1 MTVSHSITRLESYI
15 DYTVMLL
22 LAKVVSFTAI
32 FATVFFIAPSYTI
45 IGAQNKQRGHAQD
58 RPLPAW
64 FDQAKFGVMIHW
76 GVFSVPSYGGGGASE
91 WFWKHWKDYHLKPLV
106 DYMNRN
112 YRPHFSYA
120 EFAPQFTAELYDPA
134 EWVDIISK
142 SGAK

>member
-1 MTVSHSITRLESYI
+1 
-15 DYTVMLL
+15 MLL
-22 LAKVVSFTAI
+22 MAKVLSLTAVALTLVFT
-32 FATVFFIAPSYTI
+32 APSYTLTRSQQRY
-45 IGAQNKQRGHAQD
+45 AQT

-106 DYMNRN
+106 NYMNKN
-112 YRPHFSYA
+112 YKPRFSYA
-120 EFAPQFTAELYDPA
+120 EFAPKFTAELYDPA